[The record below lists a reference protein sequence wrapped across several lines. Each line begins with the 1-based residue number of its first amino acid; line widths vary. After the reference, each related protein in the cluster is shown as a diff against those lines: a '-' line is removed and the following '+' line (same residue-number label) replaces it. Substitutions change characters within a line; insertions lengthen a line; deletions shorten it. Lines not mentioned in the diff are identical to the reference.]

1 MKKIA
6 ILGSTGSIGVNT
18 LDIVRSHRDKFE
30 VVAISGNKNV
40 QILVEQCLEFKPKF
54 VIIEDEYRAA
64 SVKSKT
70 SHLDIKFISGKDA
83 FKNLSNE
90 IECDILVSA
99 IGGIAGLIPTYQM
112 IKTCKTLAIAN
123 KESIV
128 CAWKFIKEECNKY
141 RVKINAIDSEHN
153 SINQLLDGRDIS
165 KVENIIITAS
175 GGPFLNRD
183 ISTFDSITFDEAVKH
198 PRWNMGYKISIDSAT
213 LVNKGLELIEATK
226 LFDIDY
232 NNVKV
237 LVHPQSI
244 IHGML
249 EYKDGSVISFM
260 SNPDM
265 RLHIANCIGLE
276 KSIDIKSRPMNFK
289 TPLTFEEV
297 DHKKFRAINLAKYA
311 IKHGREIQYNS
322 ANEIAVEKFKN
333 GEIKFAQITD
343 IIENSLDK
351 EVCKISSLFDVL
363 EAHCELVSNLICI

>member
-6 ILGSTGSIGVNT
+6 ILGSTGSIGVNA
-18 LDIVRSHRDKFE
+18 LDIARNHKDKFE
-30 VVAISGNKNV
+30 VIAISGNKNI
-40 QILVEQCLEFKPKF
+40 QTLVEQCLEFKPKF
-54 VIIEDEYRAA
+54 VVIEDDYRVA
-64 SVKSKT
+64 SIKSKT

-83 FKNLSNE
+83 FNRLSNE
-90 IECDILVSA
+90 IECDILISA
-99 IGGIAGLIPTYQM
+99 ISGIAGLIPTYQM

-128 CAWKFIKEECNKY
+128 CAWDFIKEECNKY
-141 RVKINAIDSEHN
+141 NVKINAIDSEHN
-153 SINQLLDGRDIS
+153 SINQLLDGRDIN
-165 KVENIIITAS
+165 KIDNIIITAS

-183 ISTFDSITFDEAVKH
+183 ITTFDSITFDEAIKH

-232 NNVKV
+232 NRVKT
-237 LVHPQSI
+237 LIHPQSI

-249 EYKDGSVISFM
+249 EYKDGSVMSFM

-265 RLHIANCIGLE
+265 RLHIANCMGLE
-276 KSIDIKSRPMNFK
+276 KNIDIKSKPMDFK

-297 DHKKFRAINLAKYA
+297 DHKKFRTINLAKYA
-311 IKHGREIQYNS
+311 IKYGKEIQYNS

-333 GEIKFAQITD
+333 GEIKFNQIAD

-351 EVCKISSLFDVL
+351 EICKISSPFDVL
-363 EAHCELVSNLICI
+363 EAHAGLLSKMVAL